1 MRSRRHNPWLFLV
14 AAVLAAGAQT
24 AIPGNVQGQEPTTS
38 FTGARV
44 RLALRDRPDRWLIG
58 TVVGQSGDSLR
69 LDERDSHAML
79 AVPTESLVALQVS
92 RGRHSHAG
100 LGALIGL
107 AAGAAFGIIATA
119 ADPAIDT
126 DARGYALVAG
136 IFGGMGAGAGALVG
150 WAIQSETWEPLS
162 PIRTSSRMVPTGA
175 ARRPALGL
183 SQQF

>member
-1 MRSRRHNPWLFLV
+1 VRSGRHNPWLFLV
-14 AAVLAAGAQT
+14 AVVFAAGTQAT
-24 AIPGNVQGQEPTTS
+24 VPGNAQGQAPTTS
-38 FTGARV
+38 FAGARV

-58 TVVGQSGDSLR
+58 TVVGQTGDSLR

-79 AVPTESLVALQVS
+79 AVPTERVVALQVS
-92 RGRHSHAG
+92 RGRHSHTG

-107 AAGAAFGIIATA
+107 AAGAAFGLIATA

-126 DARGYALVAG
+126 DAAGYAVVAG

-150 WAIQSETWEPLS
+150 WAIQSETWEPRS
-162 PIRTSSRMVPTGA
+162 PIRISSRMVPTGA

-183 SQQF
+183 SLQF

>member
-1 MRSRRHNPWLFLV
+1 MRSGRTNPWLFLL
-14 AAVLAAGAQT
+14 AAVLAAGMQAT
-24 AIPGNVQGQEPTTS
+24 IAGSMQGQEPTTS
-38 FTGARV
+38 FPGARV
-44 RLALRDRPDRWLIG
+44 RVTLRDRPDRWLIG

-79 AVPTESLVALQVS
+79 AVPTERLAALQVS
-92 RGRHSHAG
+92 RGRHSHAA

-107 AAGAAFGIIATA
+107 AAGVAFGLIATA

-150 WAIQSETWEPLS
+150 WAVRCETWEPLS
-162 PIRTSSRMVPTGA
+162 PPHTISRTVPASAT
-175 ARRPALGL
+175 RRPVLGL
-183 SQQF
+183 SLQF

>member
-1 MRSRRHNPWLFLV
+1 VCSGRNNPWLFLV

-24 AIPGNVQGQEPTTS
+24 AIPGNAQGQEPTTS
-38 FTGARV
+38 FAGARV
-44 RLALRDRPDRWLIG
+44 RLALRDRPDPWLIG
-58 TVVGQSGDSLR
+58 TVVGHTGDSLR

-79 AVPTESLVALQVS
+79 AVPTERLAALQVS

-107 AAGAAFGIIATA
+107 AAGAAFGIMATA
-119 ADPAIDT
+119 ATPAIDT

-136 IFGGMGAGAGALVG
+136 IFGGMGAGAGALIG
-150 WAIQSETWEPLS
+150 WAIRSETWEPPS
-162 PIRTSSRMVPTGA
+162 PLHTSSRRVPTDA

-183 SQQF
+183 SLQF